1 MKKTLLIFLFSILFS
16 STALAC
22 NFKISNFGDK
32 KEQVKLEGQENKPQ
46 PVLMPDQFGGESLL
60 IPMEDIC
67 KEDKSLWGTLVI
79 HLYVDNKLSQIQL
92 YRANMKDNKLMDF
105 AMRKYGKFN
114 LPEGL
119 PKLMWRGSYQW
130 EVGNDN
136 IEYIFTNIHDGHA
149 EIMDITSKLYANT
162 MADYNE
168 KVGEWLD
175 TQK

>member
-32 KEQVKLEGQENKPQ
+32 KEQVKLDAIQ
-46 PVLMPDQFGGESLL
+46 PITMPDQFGGESLL
-60 IPMEDIC
+60 IPIEDIC

-79 HLYVDNKLSQIQL
+79 HLYIDNKLSQIQL

-119 PKLMWRGSYQW
+119 PKNKWRGSYQW
-130 EVGNDN
+130 EVGND
-136 IEYIFTNIHDGHA
+136 YVQYVSANIHDGHA
-149 EIMDITSKLYANT
+149 EVIEITSKLYANVI
-162 MADYNE
+162 ADYNS
-168 KVGEWLD
+168 KVGKWLD
-175 TQK
+175 SQK

>member
-79 HLYVDNKLSQIQL
+79 HLYIDNKLSQIQL

-119 PKLMWRGSYQW
+119 PKNKWRGSYQW
-130 EVGNDN
+130 EVGND
-136 IEYIFTNIHDGHA
+136 YVQYVSANIHDGHA
-149 EIMDITSKLYANT
+149 EVIEITSKLYANVI
-162 MADYNE
+162 ADYNS
-168 KVGEWLD
+168 KVGKWLD
-175 TQK
+175 SQK